1 MTSFL
6 AFIMSLFFVVSPP
19 GTPVDE
25 EEYEGSMSYESALM
39 ILENDEGFDYYID
52 EDGDEVFILEEPSC
66 LENDCDFLVENL
78 LDLE

>member
-1 MTSFL
+1 MESFL
-6 AFIMSLFFVVSPP
+6 AFIMSLFFGVSPP

-25 EEYEGSMSYESALM
+25 EAYEGSMSYESALM

-52 EDGDEVFILEEPSC
+52 EDGEKVFILEEPSC
-66 LENDCDFLVENL
+66 LEDDCEYLVENT